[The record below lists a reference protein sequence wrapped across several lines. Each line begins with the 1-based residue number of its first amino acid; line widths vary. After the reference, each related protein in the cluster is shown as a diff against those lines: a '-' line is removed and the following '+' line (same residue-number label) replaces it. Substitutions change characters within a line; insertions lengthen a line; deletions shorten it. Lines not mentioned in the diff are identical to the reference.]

1 VVGRLLMKGG
11 IDMLSGVKVLG
22 HAAIRIER
30 GNKVI
35 YIDPYQVEER
45 QDADVIFCT
54 HPHYDHFSEEDILR
68 LKKDSTKLV
77 VVGESFEDA
86 LKLGFDVN
94 DVVVAEIGKSGEICG
109 ILFSAV
115 PSYNVMKP
123 FHPKGKAW
131 VGYVLEIEG
140 VRYYIA
146 GDTDKIPEMKDIR
159 CDVAFLPVGGTYT
172 MNAEKAAEVA
182 NLMRPKI
189 AVPIHFGSVVGS
201 RRDAEEFVKM
211 LDDGIEGKIL
221 S

>member
-54 HPHYDHFSEEDILR
+54 HPHYDHFSEKDILG

-77 VVGESFEDA
+77 VVRESFESA
-86 LKLGFDVN
+86 VKLGFDEN
-94 DVVVAEIGKSGEICG
+94 DVVVAKVGKSDEVDGVS
-109 ILFSAV
+109 FSAV
-115 PSYNVMKP
+115 ASYNIMKP
-123 FHPKGKAW
+123 FHPKGKQW
-131 VGYVLEIEG
+131 VGYILSLG
-140 VRYYIA
+140 DYKYYIA
-146 GDTDKIPEMKDIR
+146 GDTDKIPEMSEIK

-172 MNAEKAAEVA
+172 MNAERAA
-182 NLMRPKI
+182 
-189 AVPIHFGSVVGS
+189 G
-201 RRDAEEFVKM
+201 
-211 LDDGIEGKIL
+211 
-221 S
+221 